1 MNNDKIETC
10 GKRIEKAL
18 LIKNMKQSELCK
30 LANIP
35 KSSLSLYLKGVY
47 EPKQD
52 RIYAMANALNVRGL
66 WLMGYDVPMTN
77 EESTSALQIE
87 LTDCEKIMLELF
99 RQIPDSQ
106 QQMLIRVVRGAL
118 GTKE

>member
-1 MNNDKIETC
+1 MNKEKTESC

-18 LIKNMKQSELCK
+18 SMRNMKQSELCK
-30 LANIP
+30 LASVP
-35 KSSLSLYLKGVY
+35 KSSLCLYLKGAY

-52 RIYAMANALNVRGL
+52 RIFKMANVLNVSES
-66 WLMGYDVPMTN
+66 WLMGYDVPMHNMETTTK
-77 EESTSALQIE
+77 SPID
-87 LTDCEKIMLELF
+87 LTACEKIMLDLF